1 MRKEE
6 EKVGRVEDGLDD
18 KHVRIVC
25 YMNTLYGGDLHRKDK
40 LVCSEQGS

>member
-1 MRKEE
+1 MRKK

-18 KHVRIVC
+18 EQVRILC
-25 YMNTLYGGDLHRKDK
+25 YMNTLYGGDLHRKNK